1 MITIQDYINLV
12 PSQHRD
18 KPNFI
23 ATLSALI
30 QPFVDLQ
37 NIDFGTAFD
46 IDFAIGKQL
55 DIIGEWVGVS
65 RRISTPI
72 TGVYFAWNDTELDGW
87 NSGVWK
93 GKFDP
98 TSGLQDLPD
107 DSYRTLLKA
116 KIAANKWDG
125 TIENAYAIW
134 KEVFV
139 NSFIIIEDLQDMSIN
154 IGVAGQRINAV
165 ELALLTEG
173 YIPLKPMGVKVNY
186 YVIANNGGALFG
198 WNIQNE
204 AVNGWGIGS
213 WAKKI

>member
-1 MITIQDYINLV
+1 MITIQDYIDLV

-23 ATLSALI
+23 ATLTSLI

-37 NIDFGTAFD
+37 NIDFNTAFD
-46 IDFAIGKQL
+46 IDFAVGKQL

-72 TGVYFAWNDTELDGW
+72 TGVYFSWDDTELTGW
-87 NSGVWK
+87 DSGTWQ
-93 GKFDP
+93 GEFDP

-125 TIENAYAIW
+125 TIENAYSIW

-139 NSFIIIEDLQDMSIN
+139 NSFIIIEDLQNMSIN
-154 IGVAGQRINAV
+154 IGVAGQRLNAV

-186 YVIANNGGALFG
+186 YMISESGGALFG
-198 WNIQNE
+198 WDIENDVI
-204 AVNGWGIGS
+204 AGWDESS
-213 WAKKI
+213 WAKEI